1 MSGDIGLKGL
11 TDGGEAVSGDTGLR
25 GVTDGGEAVSGDI
38 GLLGLTDGVEVLI
51 PVVRDGIVLRVVVS

>member
-1 MSGDIGLKGL
+1 M
-11 TDGGEAVSGDTGLR
+11 SGDTGLR